1 MPAEELTMFIRSDV
15 DLDLTL
21 VRSAQ
26 VFFWYF
32 DGREYVGQAGGQP
45 ALILPREDGFEVI
58 SPMDDEAFWRDYFD
72 LGRDYAAL
80 GPICE
85 RDEYL
90 ARSYGALHGLHVLNQ
105 PVWDTLAPF
114 IISANNNVARIRALV
129 SKLCEALGEARSID
143 GIDIHL
149 LPTPEALAG
158 ASVEL
163 LRGMGMGYRAPYLI
177 ESARAV
183 CDGFDLE
190 VLRDMPY
197 EQAHKQL
204 LQLKGVGPKVADCVL
219 LFGCRHSQA
228 FPVDVWMERAMRNY
242 MPGCTNRAELKRCAQ
257 RLWGADAGI
266 LQQYLFHAARM
277 GIIVANDK

>member
-1 MPAEELTMFIRSDV
+1 MFIKSDV

-26 VFFWYF
+26 VFHWYF
-32 DGREYVGQAGGQP
+32 DGREYVGHAGGQP
-45 ALILPREDGFEVI
+45 ALILPHEDGFEVV
-58 SPMDDEAFWRDYFD
+58 SPLDDEAFWRDYFD

-80 GPICE
+80 EPVCAG
-85 RDEYL
+85 DEYL
-90 ARSYGALHGLHVLNQ
+90 ARAYEALHGLHVLNQ
-105 PVWDTLAPF
+105 PTWDTLAPF

-129 SKLCEALGEARSID
+129 SKLSEALGEARSMD

-158 ASVEL
+158 APVEL

-177 ESARAV
+177 DSARAV
-183 CDGFDLE
+183 CDGFDLDA
-190 VLRDMPY
+190 LRELPY
-197 EQAHKQL
+197 EQAHKRL

-219 LFGCRHSQA
+219 LFGCRQSQA

-266 LQQYLFHAARM
+266 LQQYLFHAART
-277 GIIVANDK
+277 GIIVAEDE